1 MRISIAVPCL
11 TLACVLL
18 LPAKTV
24 VFWQEGFPAVAS
36 QPVARGALVQALAD
50 PDTAFVG
57 IEGLKDPAALAEAGL
72 LVLPYGS
79 SVPVDA
85 WGAIQGYLRAGGNLL
100 VLGGQPFRVPVT
112 RVNGKF
118 VQGVAQDS
126 YSREFGIQHTYA
138 APEQGAVKFEWRA
151 GYSFLRAPAIQ
162 ARRFFVLEGRFNGLG
177 YMVNSEG
184 LQGAAPVVVADRAAG
199 GFGRGG
205 VGAGAP
211 GAAAPAA
218 AAAGGRGLGA
228 AAGTA
233 GTPGPPASGGRGA
246 AATPNSRAVLLA
258 FEPAAGYWD
267 SADGISLI
275 HETAAYARQ
284 GPIALTLEMPF
295 STVMPD
301 QTPRVLI
308 HLRGGRRELTGE
320 VKVELVSGTTVLE
333 TLRAACSGTTVDAEL
348 PFSKAY
354 PPGFYTVR
362 GVWEEN
368 GRGREAYYNGLWV
381 EDRKLLTTGPVFGA
395 KGDFLSRDGKPF
407 FPVGANYFSTE
418 ANGWD
423 FAGPRNAWI
432 WERDFT
438 EMQRYGV
445 NFIRTGVWSLNTRQL
460 DAANKGATERFLR
473 NLEAFLLSARRHNI
487 IVNWTF
493 YAFTPNPIDP
503 SMPPSQQ
510 PPPPAGLSTAA
521 PAPGGPAAAV
531 PVPAMAPA
539 PGGPLA
545 APPAPAAVAGGGR
558 GGRGGAPQ
566 APPQPNVYLDPASVK
581 TELNYVLS
589 IVNRF
594 KDLPFL
600 CWDLINEPSFANPN
614 RLWTGNTPNGDQ
626 AELDLWH
633 AWLAKQYGGI
643 EALASAWR
651 VTPESLGGFDNVP
664 LPTTTQLTFGRYQN
678 VGMVRTSDYNLFA
691 QDGFTGWVRAMV
703 TAIHGTGSKQLV
715 NVGQD
720 EGGVT
725 NRVLNQFYASGG
737 VAFTT
742 NHTYWQDDALL
753 WDSVAAKRPGMPN
766 IVGETGYQPVRSDDS
781 SWRYDEITGMPLNE
795 KKMVLGFAAG
805 SSGALIWDW
814 DREVDF
820 GTKRSDGSA
829 KTLQTAMRA
838 MGQFAE
844 KASPYATSLV
854 QPPVALILPQSLQLS
869 VYNKSALEA
878 QQRAVRALYHYARAE
893 AYAVGEYQIENLG
906 NPKLIILPS
915 PKGLTASAWEAIRGK
930 VNDGATLLVSGPF
943 DGDPHFHPTARN
955 TAVGLSYETTA
966 LTVRHELLKFPG
978 GEGRLSYSG
987 EKTTYLERAV
997 LPDKSLWIEKPLGK
1011 GRILFTPLPLE
1022 LNDNEQVVGD
1032 VYKYA
1037 LKTAGVAPTYTT
1049 TLQDPGMLIC
1059 PTKFPHS
1066 TLYVLVS
1073 ETGQQA
1079 VSFTDQKSG
1088 KQFSGALEPGRSAML
1103 LVGEDGSALASYNWK

>member
-1 MRISIAVPCL
+1 MRRSIAL
-11 TLACVLL
+11 LSLILGCVLL

-24 VFWQEGFPAVAS
+24 VFWQEGFPTVAS
-36 QPVARGALVQALAD
+36 QPVTRDALVKALDGA
-50 PDTAFVG
+50 DTAFVG
-57 IEGLKDPAALAEAGL
+57 LEGLKDSATLAGAGL

-79 SVPVDA
+79 CVPVEA
-85 WGAIQGYLRAGGNLL
+85 WSAIQGYLRTGGNLL
-100 VLGGQPFRVPVT
+100 VLGGQPFRVPVSL
-112 RVNGKF
+112 VNGKF

-126 YSREFGIQHTYA
+126 YSREFGIQHTYVAPPQDA
-138 APEQGAVKFEWRA
+138 AKFEWRA
-151 GYSFLRAPAIQ
+151 GYSFLRAPAVR

-184 LQGAAPVVVADRAAG
+184 LQGAAPVVVSDRAGG

-211 GAAAPAA
+211 GAAAPGA
-218 AAAGGRGLGA
+218 AAAGGRGAGAEAGA
-228 AAGTA
+228 AG
-233 GTPGPPASGGRGA
+233 GQGPVTSSGRGG
-246 AATPNSRAVLLA
+246 AATANSRAVLVD

-295 STVMPD
+295 STLMPD
-301 QTPRVLI
+301 ETPRVRI
-308 HLRGGRRELTGE
+308 HLRSGRRELAGE
-320 VKVELVSGTTVLE
+320 VKVELVSETTVLE
-333 TLRAACSGTTVDAEL
+333 TLRAPCSGTTVDAEL

-368 GRGREAYYNGLWV
+368 GQGREAYHNGLWV
-381 EDRKLLTTGPVFGA
+381 EDRKLLTTGPAFGA
-395 KGDFLSRDGKPF
+395 KGDYLTRDGKPF

-432 WERDFT
+432 WERDFA

-445 NFIRTGVWSLNTRQL
+445 NFIRTGVWSLNARQL

-493 YAFTPNPIDP
+493 YAFTPNPVDP
-503 SMPPSQQ
+503 SV
-510 PPPPAGLSTAA
+510 PPPAPATPLTAA
-521 PAPGGPAAAV
+521 PAQNGPAAAQLA
-531 PVPAMAPA
+531 PV
-539 PGGPLA
+539 
-545 APPAPAAVAGGGR
+545 AVAGAGR

-566 APPQPNVYLDPASVK
+566 GPPQPNVYLNPASVK

-626 AELDLWH
+626 EELDLWH
-633 AWLAKQYGGI
+633 AWLAKKYGGI

-651 VTPESLGGFDNVP
+651 VTPESLGSFDNVP
-664 LPTTTQLTFGRYQN
+664 LPTTAQLTFGRYQN
-678 VGMVRTSDYNLFA
+678 VGMARASDYNLFA
-691 QDGFTGWVRAMV
+691 QEGFTGWVRAMV
-703 TAIHGTGSKQLV
+703 TAIQGTGSKQLV

-737 VAFTT
+737 VSFTT

-753 WDSVAAKRPGMPN
+753 WDSVVAKRPGMPN
-766 IVGETGYQPVRSDDS
+766 IVGETGYQPVRSADS
-781 SWRYDEITGMPLNE
+781 TWRYDEITGMPLNE
-795 KKMVLGFAAG
+795 KKWVLGFAAG
-805 SSGALIWDW
+805 SGGALMWDW

-820 GTKRSDGSA
+820 GIKRSDGSA

-838 MGQFAE
+838 VGQFAE
-844 KASPYATSLV
+844 KSAPYATGLI
-854 QPPVALILPQSLQLS
+854 QPQVALILPQSFQLS

-893 AYAVGEYQIENLG
+893 AYAVGEYQIESLG

-915 PKGLTASAWEAIRGK
+915 PKGLTDSAWEAIRGK
-930 VNDGATLLVSGPF
+930 VNDGATLLISGPF
-943 DGDPHFHPTARN
+943 DGDAHFHPTGRN
-955 TAVGLSYETTA
+955 TAVGLSYETVA

-978 GEGRLSYSG
+978 GEGWLSYSG
-987 EKTTYLERAV
+987 DKTTYLDRAI
-997 LPDKSLWIEKPLGK
+997 LPDKTLWVEKSLGK
-1011 GRILFTPLPLE
+1011 GKILFTPLPLE
-1022 LNDNEQVVGD
+1022 LNDNEQAVGD

-1079 VSFTDQKSG
+1079 VSFTDRKSG
-1088 KQFSGALEPGRSAML
+1088 KQFSGTLEPGRSAML
-1103 LVGEDGSALASYNWK
+1103 LVGDDGTALATYNWK

>member
-1 MRISIAVPCL
+1 MRSSFAVLCL
-11 TLACVLL
+11 NLACVAL

-24 VFWQEGFPAVAS
+24 VFWQEGFPTVAS
-36 QPVARGALVQALAD
+36 QPVTRDALVQALAD
-50 PDTAFVG
+50 ADTAFTG
-57 IEGLKDPAALAEAGL
+57 IEGLKDPAALAGASL

-79 SVPVDA
+79 AVPVGA
-85 WGAIQGYLRAGGNLL
+85 WSAIQGYLRAGGNLL
-100 VLGGQPFRVPVT
+100 VLGGQPFRVPV
-112 RVNGKF
+112 RLVDGKF

-126 YSREFGIQHTYA
+126 YAREFGIQHTYV
-138 APEQGAVKFEWRA
+138 APQQGAAKFEWRD
-151 GYSFLRAPAIQ
+151 GYSFLRAPAIRAQ
-162 ARRFFVLEGRFNGLG
+162 RFFVLEGRFNGLG

-184 LQGAAPVVVADRAAG
+184 LKGAAPVVVSDRAAG
-199 GFGRGG
+199 GGGRGG
-205 VGAGAP
+205 AGEGVAGAGA
-211 GAAAPAA
+211 A
-218 AAAGGRGLGA
+218 GA
-228 AAGTA
+228 AAGVV
-233 GTPGPPASGGRGA
+233 GGRGPGVSGGRGGA
-246 AATPNSRAVLLA
+246 AAANSRAVLLD

-284 GPIALTLEMPF
+284 GPITLTLEMPF
-295 STVMPD
+295 STVMPEE
-301 QTPRVLI
+301 TPRVRI

-320 VKVELVSGTTVLE
+320 VKVELFSGAAVLE
-333 TLRAACSGTTVDAEL
+333 TLRAPCSGTAVDAEL
-348 PFSKAY
+348 AFRKAY

-368 GRGREAYYNGLWV
+368 GQGREAYYNGLMV
-381 EDRKLLTTGPVFGA
+381 EDRKLLTSGPALGA
-395 KGDFLSRDGKPF
+395 KGDFLTRDGKPF

-423 FAGPRNAWI
+423 FAGARNAWI
-432 WERDFT
+432 WERDFA

-445 NFIRTGVWSLNTRQL
+445 NFIRTGVWSLNARQL

-473 NLEAFLLSARRHNI
+473 NLEAFLLCARRHNI

-493 YAFTPNPIDP
+493 YAFTPNPVDP
-503 SMPPSQQ
+503 SKPPSQ
-510 PPPPAGLSTAA
+510 PPPAPADPATAA
-521 PAPGGPAAAV
+521 PAQIAAAG
-531 PVPAMAPA
+531 A
-539 PGGPLA
+539 
-545 APPAPAAVAGGGR
+545 GR
-558 GGRGGAPQ
+558 GGRGGAPP

-594 KDLPFL
+594 KELPFL

-614 RLWTGNTPNGDQ
+614 RLWTGNTPNGDP

-633 AWLAKQYGGI
+633 VWLAKTYGGI

-651 VTPESLGGFDNVP
+651 VTPDSLGSFDRVP
-664 LPTTTQLTFGRYQN
+664 LPTIAQLTFGRYQN
-678 VGMVRTSDYNLFA
+678 VGMARASDYNLFA
-691 QDGFTGWVRAMV
+691 QEGFTGWVRTMV
-703 TAIHGTGSKQLV
+703 TAIQGTGSKQLV

-766 IVGETGYQPVRSDDS
+766 IVGETGYQPVRSADS
-781 SWRYDEITGMPLNE
+781 TWRYDEITGMPLNE
-795 KKMVLGFAAG
+795 KKWVLGFAAG
-805 SSGALIWDW
+805 SSGALMWDW

-820 GTKRSDGSA
+820 GIKRSDGSA

-844 KASPYATSLV
+844 KAAPYATGLV
-854 QPPVALILPQSLQLS
+854 QPAVALILPQSWQLS

-906 NPKLIILPS
+906 DPKLIILPS
-915 PKGLTASAWEAIRGK
+915 PRGLTAGAWEAIRGK

-943 DGDPHFHPTARN
+943 EGDAHFHPTSRN
-955 TAVGLSYETTA
+955 TEVGLSYETAA

-978 GEGRLSYSG
+978 GEGWLSYSG
-987 EKTTYLERAV
+987 DKTTYLDRAV
-997 LPDKSLWIEKPLGK
+997 LPDKSLWVEKPLGK
-1011 GRILFTPLPLE
+1011 GKILFSPLPLE
-1022 LNDNEQVVGD
+1022 LNDNEQAVGD
-1032 VYKYA
+1032 VYRYA

-1049 TLQDPGMLIC
+1049 TMRDPGMLIC
-1059 PTKFPHS
+1059 PTKFPRA

-1073 ETGQQA
+1073 ETGQEA
-1079 VSFTDQKSG
+1079 VAFTDRKSG
-1088 KQFSGALEPGRSAML
+1088 KQFSGTLEPGRSAML
-1103 LVGEDGSALASYNWK
+1103 LVGDDGGVLAAYNWK